1 MEKLDLIMH
10 VLNNVLNMLFL
21 KQNNLVLHKYV
32 NAHDNKFISVN
43 NFTARLDCCWHT
55 FTYISKTF

>member
-32 NAHDNKFISVN
+32 NAHDNEFISVN
-43 NFTARLDCCWHT
+43 NFTARLDCC
-55 FTYISKTF
+55 